1 MPKDIRWFVG
11 ACSVCTQNK
20 WSNLPSSVQLHPL
33 PIPSCPWS
41 HNALDFISGLPP
53 SGGKSLILTVVDLF
67 SKAVHLVP
75 LSKRP
80 KWSWTT
86 SSEFMVSQRTCASV
100 HLPYLEEILSADWC
114 YQGSIFRVSPTD
126 QQPDQVGTLGSLADT
141 PMPGLSQPLYQKPV
155 ADMSRICP

>member
-20 WSNLPSSVQLHPL
+20 WPSSVQLHPL

-100 HLPYLEEILSADWC
+100 HLPYSVCRLVLPGFHLQGFTHRPTTRLSGHIRISSRYSDAW
-114 YQGSIFRVSPTD
+114 PLT
-126 QQPDQVGTLGSLADT
+126 T
-141 PMPGLSQPLYQKPV
+141 PLPEAS
-155 ADMSRICP
+155 S